1 MCVRFAIKT
10 LQQELVH
17 VELGEEASV
26 RELKVALCTPPRDGW
41 RAAAQIKLVCNGKPL
56 GDEESLVS
64 TASYLREDAARFIV
78 AIVRS
83 TRPSAAPPP
92 AVASPSAA
100 AAAVRPAASPAA
112 ATSAVLPAASP
123 AGAAAAVPAAA
134 SADDAKLTNLVEMG
148 FERAAAEHALAAA
161 AGDVARAV
169 DALMTR
175 GRSGGSSSGG
185 SGGSGSSIGSSIGS
199 SGSGSSSNSGRAIGR
214 AISERIGT
222 QGVQELG
229 RAARASAVAR
239 DLQADPR
246 MLAMLLRMPEV
257 QRLLAMPRLEGIQ
270 HRPDEL
276 QRLLRRVLLRPELQQ
291 AMKAGTV
298 SDAMIEEALRPEGE
312 GWDAAPGNVTPAS
325 RAERFVAIAERR
337 RRLRDA
343 QTAAALEQQLGDA
356 DDEAKVGR
364 LMELVGQRVSRQR
377 VIEAFLAC
385 DKDESL
391 AASLLLAQ
399 LDE

>member
-1 MCVRFAIKT
+1 
-10 LQQELVH
+10 
-17 VELGEEASV
+17 
-26 RELKVALCTPPRDGW
+26 
-41 RAAAQIKLVCNGKPL
+41 
-56 GDEESLVS
+56 
-64 TASYLREDAARFIV
+64 
-78 AIVRS
+78 
-83 TRPSAAPPP
+83 
-92 AVASPSAA
+92 
-100 AAAVRPAASPAA
+100 
-112 ATSAVLPAASP
+112 
-123 AGAAAAVPAAA
+123 
-134 SADDAKLTNLVEMG
+134 MG

-337 RRLRDA
+337 RRLRDE